1 MRRHEQGWT
10 AASLHVNND
19 NKEINVNSSQ
29 QILISTEGCSNKRKK
44 KKAVKEFIW
53 LYHISYT
60 QSKWQALMSNDGLI
74 NEPLK
79 LQN

>member
-10 AASLHVNND
+10 APYLHVNND

-29 QILISTEGCSNKRKK
+29 QTLISTEGYSNKRKK
-44 KKAVKEFIW
+44 KKTVKKCMW

-60 QSKWQALMSNDGLI
+60 QRKWQALMSNDGLI